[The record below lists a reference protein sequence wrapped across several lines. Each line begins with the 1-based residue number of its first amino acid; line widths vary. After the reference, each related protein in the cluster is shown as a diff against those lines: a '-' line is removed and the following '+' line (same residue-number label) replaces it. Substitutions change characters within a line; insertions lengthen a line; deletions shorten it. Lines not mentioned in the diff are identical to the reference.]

1 MYKHILI
8 PTDGSA
14 LATTAVKQ
22 GLDFAKAI
30 GAEVT
35 LLTVHEPFHIF
46 TLETEMLTD
55 TSNVYK
61 QHAKRHA
68 AVILEKAG
76 ELAKSRNVPVHLLDV
91 EADYPYEVIIDTAK
105 KKKCDLIAMASHGHG
120 GVKAVIL
127 GSETQ
132 KVLAHSTL
140 PVLVYR

>member
-30 GAEVT
+30 GASVT
-35 LLTVHEPFHIF
+35 LLTVHEPFHVF

-55 TSNVYK
+55 SPEIYK
-61 QHAKRHA
+61 NQAKKQA
-68 AVILEKAG
+68 KAILGKVET
-76 ELAKSRNVPVHLLDV
+76 LAKERGVTFQTLDV
-91 EADYPYEVIIDTAK
+91 EADYPYEAIIDTAK
-105 KKKCDLIAMASHGHG
+105 KKKCDLIAMASHGRG
-120 GVKAVIL
+120 GIGAILL

-132 KVLAHSTL
+132 KVLAHSSV

>member
-22 GLDFAKAI
+22 ALDFAKAVS
-30 GAEVT
+30 AEVT
-35 LLTVHEPFHIF
+35 ILTVHEPFHIF
-46 TLETEMLTD
+46 TLETEMISD
-55 TSNVYK
+55 TSAIYK
-61 QHAKRHA
+61 KHAKRHA
-68 AVILEKAG
+68 KALLEKVDA
-76 ELAKSRNVPVHLLDV
+76 LAKSRAVKCTLLDV
-91 EADYPYEVIIDTAK
+91 EADYPYEAIIDTAK

-120 GVKAVIL
+120 GVKALIL

-132 KVLAHSTL
+132 KVLAHSSI

>member
-1 MYKHILI
+1 MYHHILI

-30 GAEVT
+30 GANVT
-35 LLTVHEPFHIF
+35 VLTVHEPFHIF
-46 TLETEMLTD
+46 TLETEMITD
-55 TSNVYK
+55 TYSAFKEHSKKY
-61 QHAKRHA
+61 AKS
-68 AVILEKAG
+68 ILEKVDA
-76 ELAKSRNVPVHLLDV
+76 LAQARNIKCETLDL
-91 EADYPYEVIIDTAK
+91 ESDYPYEAIITTAK

-120 GVKAVIL
+120 GVKAMIL

-132 KVLAHSTL
+132 KVLAHSTI

>member
-1 MYKHILI
+1 MYQHILI

-35 LLTVHEPFHIF
+35 ILTVHEPFHIF
-46 TLETEMLTD
+46 TLENQMITD
-55 TSNVYK
+55 TSDIYK
-61 QHAKRHA
+61 EHAARHAKS
-68 AVILEKAG
+68 ILGKCETLSKA
-76 ELAKSRNVPVHLLDV
+76 RDVRCTLLDV
-91 EADYPYEVIIDTAK
+91 ESDYPYEAIVDTAK

-132 KVLAHSTL
+132 KVLAHSSI

>member
-22 GLDFAKAI
+22 GLDFAKAV

-35 LLTVHEPFHIF
+35 ILTVHEPFHIF
-46 TLETEMLTD
+46 TLETEMVTD
-55 TSNVYK
+55 TFSAYK
-61 QHAKRHA
+61 EHAKRHA
-68 AVILEKAG
+68 KSVLEKVQA
-76 ELAKSRNVPVHLLDV
+76 LAEARNIKCELLDL
-91 EADYPYEVIIDTAK
+91 ESDYPYEAIISTAK

-120 GVKAVIL
+120 GVKAMIL

-132 KVLAHSTL
+132 KVLAHSTI

>member
-35 LLTVHEPFHIF
+35 ILTVHEPFHIF
-46 TLETEMLTD
+46 TLETEMISD
-55 TSNVYK
+55 TSVIYK
-61 QHAKRHA
+61 EHAKGHA
-68 AVILEKAG
+68 KVLLEKVDA
-76 ELAKSRNVPVHLLDV
+76 LAKARAVKCTLLDV
-91 EADYPYEVIIDTAK
+91 EADYPYEAIIDTAK

-120 GVKAVIL
+120 GVKALIL

-132 KVLAHSTL
+132 KVLAHSSI

>member
-1 MYKHILI
+1 MYHHLLI

-22 GLDFAKAI
+22 GLDFAKAV

-35 LLTVHEPFHIF
+35 VLPVHEPFHIL
-46 TLETEMLTD
+46 THETEMVTD
-55 TSNVYK
+55 TYSAFK
-61 QHAKRHA
+61 EHSKKHAKS
-68 AVILEKAG
+68 ILEKV
-76 ELAKSRNVPVHLLDV
+76 ETLAEARNIKCELLDL
-91 EADYPYEVIIDTAK
+91 ESDYPYEAIINTAK

-120 GVKAVIL
+120 GVKAMIL

-132 KVLAHSTL
+132 KVVAHSTI

>member
-22 GLDFAKAI
+22 ALDFAKAI

-35 LLTVHEPFHIF
+35 ILTVHEPFHIF
-46 TLETEMLTD
+46 TLETEMISD
-55 TSNVYK
+55 TSAVYK
-61 QHAKRHA
+61 ELAKRHA
-68 AVILEKAG
+68 KAVLEKVDA
-76 ELAKSRNVPVHLLDV
+76 LAKARAVKCTLLDV
-91 EADYPYEVIIDTAK
+91 EADYPYEAIIDTAK

-120 GVKAVIL
+120 GVKALIL

-132 KVLAHSTL
+132 KVLAHSSI

>member
-1 MYKHILI
+1 MYHHILI

-35 LLTVHEPFHIF
+35 VLTVHEPFHIF

-55 TSNVYK
+55 TYSAFK
-61 QHAKRHA
+61 DHSKKHARA
-68 AVILEKAG
+68 ILEKI
-76 ELAKSRNVPVHLLDV
+76 ETLAQARNIKCETLDI
-91 EADYPYEVIIDTAK
+91 ESDYPYEAIINTAK

-120 GVKAVIL
+120 GVKAMIL

-132 KVLAHSTL
+132 KVLTHSTI

>member
-35 LLTVHEPFHIF
+35 ILNVHEPFHIF
-46 TLETEMLTD
+46 TLGTEMITD
-55 TSNVYK
+55 TSDVYK
-61 QHAKRHA
+61 DHAKKHA
-68 AVILEKAG
+68 KAVLEKVDA
-76 ELAKSRNVPVHLLDV
+76 LAKDRAVKCTLLDV
-91 EADYPYEVIIDTAK
+91 EADYPYEAIIDTAK

-132 KVLAHSTL
+132 KVLAHSSI

>member
-22 GLDFAKAI
+22 ALEFAKAI
-30 GAEVT
+30 SAEVT
-35 LLTVHEPFHIF
+35 ILTVHEPFHLF
-46 TLETEMLTD
+46 TLETEMMSD
-55 TSNVYK
+55 TLAIYNE
-61 QHAKRHA
+61 HAKRHA
-68 AVILEKAG
+68 KAI
-76 ELAKSRNVPVHLLDV
+76 LAKVDTLAKARAVKCTLLDV
-91 EADYPYEVIIDTAK
+91 EADYPYEAIIDTAK

-120 GVKAVIL
+120 GVKALIL

-132 KVLAHSTL
+132 KVLAHSSI